1 MDRSGTGWGRAAR
14 RARGGRT
21 RAGRCPRG
29 PRRPAPAGSRARDP
43 LGPDERHR
51 PAPEPGPPQLSLVY
65 PSERPIIGSPLR
77 RRKGWRS
84 DLRAKRGENR
94 ERAFA
99 GLRMPETPRSH
110 ALYCPASR
118 PPDLGPFDEADLPAE
133 EAQASPDPRVS
144 SAQPYPI
151 RSGDPEAAASEGPQA
166 PHSLALASEGRP
178 DARRRRL
185 SRSGDFDRVYRE
197 GDSCANRF
205 LVVYS
210 FARRD
215 DEPEDG
221 ARLGLS
227 VGRKIG
233 KAVTRNKVRRAV
245 RESFWELSERIQPGR
260 DYVIVA
266 RPGAEGLLEREGQEG
281 VRSSLA
287 ELMETGDEER
297 LS

>member
-1 MDRSGTGWGRAAR
+1 
-14 RARGGRT
+14 
-21 RAGRCPRG
+21 
-29 PRRPAPAGSRARDP
+29 
-43 LGPDERHR
+43 
-51 PAPEPGPPQLSLVY
+51 
-65 PSERPIIGSPLR
+65 
-77 RRKGWRS
+77 
-84 DLRAKRGENR
+84 
-94 ERAFA
+94 
-99 GLRMPETPRSH
+99 MPETPRGH

-133 EAQASPDPRVS
+133 EAQASSDPRVS

-151 RSGDPEAAASEGPQA
+151 RSRDPEAAASEGPQA

-245 RESFWELSERIQPGR
+245 RDSFWELSERIQPGR

-287 ELMETGDEER
+287 ELMETADEER